1 MMKCVEKTAKTV
13 DEAVELALIELNIK
27 KENAKIEVLEE
38 PSKGFLGFIG
48 SKDAK
53 VKVEEIIEKVVEEKS
68 NIEDDKKK
76 AYGFLRNVLDAMDM
90 KAEIKIKEDSNNLN
104 IDFIGPRMG
113 IIIGRRGQ
121 TLDALQYLSALVVNK
136 DKGRDNYTR
145 VILDT
150 ENYRKKREETLIRL
164 AKRLAGKAV
173 RTNRRVELE
182 PMNPYERRIIHF
194 TLQDYPGVITY
205 SEGEEPYRKVI
216 IACK

>member
-1 MMKCVEKTAKTV
+1 MKCVEKTAKTV

-38 PSKGFLGFIG
+38 PSKGFLGLIG
-48 SKDAK
+48 SKDAR
-53 VKVEEIIEKVVEEKS
+53 VRVEEIIEEMVEEKP
-68 NIEDDKKK
+68 NIEEDKKK
-76 AYGFLRNVLDAMDM
+76 AYEFLRNVLEAMDM
-90 KAEIKIKEDSNNLN
+90 KAEIRIKEDSNNLN
-104 IDFIGPRMG
+104 IDFIGPKMG

-121 TLDALQYLSALVVNK
+121 TLDALQYLSSLVVNK

-173 RTNRRVELE
+173 RTSRRVELE

>member
-1 MMKCVEKTAKTV
+1 MKCVEKTAKTV

-38 PSKGFLGFIG
+38 PSKGFLGLIG

>member
-1 MMKCVEKTAKTV
+1 MKCVEKTAKTV

-38 PSKGFLGFIG
+38 PSKGFLGLIG
-48 SKDAK
+48 SKDAR
-53 VKVEEIIEKVVEEKS
+53 VRVEEIIEEIVEEKP
-68 NIEDDKKK
+68 NIEEDKKK
-76 AYGFLRNVLDAMDM
+76 AYEFLRNVLEAMDM
-90 KAEIKIKEDSNNLN
+90 KAEIRIKEDSNNLN
-104 IDFIGPRMG
+104 IDFIGPKMG

-121 TLDALQYLSALVVNK
+121 TLDALQYLSSLVVNK

-173 RTNRRVELE
+173 RTSRRVELE

>member
-1 MMKCVEKTAKTV
+1 MKWVEKTAKTI
-13 DEAVELALIELNIK
+13 DEAIELALIDLNIK
-27 KENAKIEVLEE
+27 KENAKIEILEE

-53 VKVEEIIEKVVEEKS
+53 VRVEEIIEKKENKEA
-68 NIEDDKKK
+68 DKEK
-76 AYGFLRNVLDAMDM
+76 AYKFMRDILNAMDV
-90 KAEIKIKEDSNNLN
+90 KAEIRIKATPECLY
-104 IDFIGPRMG
+104 IDLTGPRMG

-121 TLDALQYLSALVVNK
+121 TLDALQYLLGLAVNK
-136 DKGRDNYTR
+136 NKGRDEYTKI
-145 VILDT
+145 ILDT

-164 AKRLAGKAV
+164 ANRLANRVV
-173 RTNRRVELE
+173 RSSRKVELE

-194 TLQDYPGVITY
+194 ALQDYPGVITY